1 MANVK
6 YGVVRL
12 DRVTGTGDASK
23 LLSARYYAGA
33 TPAPTDIQNGSVVHI
48 TTELLDRE
56 VFKTV
61 APTATDTLN
70 VIGLVASVEIIKD
83 SPFKVDQL
91 SDFINKA
98 DGEPQRVYLLE
109 SGDIFSITAEV
120 INNLPVSG
128 STKGKYLKLGT
139 TTKWEY
145 AATSSDTIADII
157 DEEAVG
163 GTKFYVIRI
172 R

>member
-61 APTATDTLN
+61 ATTASDTLN
-70 VIGLVASVEIIKD
+70 VIGLVASVEVIKD

-109 SGDIFSITAEV
+109 SGDIFSISAEV
-120 INNLPVSG
+120 INGLPQSG
-128 STKGKYLKLGT
+128 STKGKFVKLGT

-145 AATSSDTIADII
+145 AATNTDAIGDII
-157 DEEAVG
+157 DEEIVA
-163 GTKFYVIRI
+163 GTKLYVIKI
-172 R
+172 K